1 MVPMT
6 HDVPE
11 FTRARAESIRYHQEL
26 YSSADLG
33 MPGTWLA
40 SPHRLVQS
48 AVELITEPVHAYD
61 LGAGVGR
68 HAILLAQELPA
79 GSQITAVDLLPEA
92 IDMLQANAEAAGV
105 ADLIEGTTADLATY
119 RFPKRGTGLVVAFST
134 FEHLPSLPDLH
145 TVLDRATSAT
155 ASGGVHVVA
164 FFADRREVTPDGPR
178 EALIELSLTEEEAV
192 EAFDAAYEGWEILT
206 REVTPTEVFVHEAEN
221 YTLEG
226 TLVAYIARK
235 P

>member
-1 MVPMT
+1 MSS
-6 HDVPE
+6 DVPD

-26 YSSADLG
+26 YGSADLG

-40 SPHRLVQS
+40 NPHRLVAEALES
-48 AVELITEPVHAYD
+48 VTGPVHAYD

-68 HAILLAQELPA
+68 HAILMAQQLPA
-79 GSQITAVDLLPEA
+79 GSRITAVELLPEA
-92 IDMLQANAEAAGV
+92 IERLERNAESAGV
-105 ADLIEGTTADLATY
+105 ADRIDGVTADLATY
-119 RFPKRGTGLVVAFST
+119 RFPKRGAGLVVAFST

-155 ASGGVHVVA
+155 ASGGLHVVA
-164 FFADRREVTPDGPR
+164 FFADRVEVTPDGPR
-178 EALIELSLTEEEAV
+178 EGLIELSLTEEEAV
-192 EAFDAAYEGWEILT
+192 EAFDAAYDGWEILR
-206 REVTPTEVFVHEAEN
+206 REVTPTEVFVRESEN

-226 TLVAYIARK
+226 TLVAYVARK

>member
-1 MVPMT
+1 MSSEVP
-6 HDVPE
+6 D

-26 YSSADLG
+26 YGSADLG

-40 SPHRLVQS
+40 RPHRLVAQ
-48 AVELITEPVHAYD
+48 ALDLVTEPVHAYD

-68 HAILLAQELPA
+68 HAILMAQTLPE
-79 GSQITAVDLLPEA
+79 GSTVTAVELLPEA
-92 IDMLQANAEAAGV
+92 TEMLGENAEAAGV
-105 ADLIEGTTADLATY
+105 ADRIDSDTADLATY
-119 RFPKRGTGLVVAFST
+119 RFPKRGAGLVVAFST

-155 ASGGVHVVA
+155 APGGIHVVTV
-164 FFADRREVTPDGPR
+164 FTDRIEVTPDGPR
-178 EALIELSLTEEEAV
+178 EGLIELAMTEEEAV
-192 EAFDAAYEGWEILT
+192 ETFDAAYEGWEILH
-206 REVTPTEVFVHEAEN
+206 REVTPTEVFVRESEN